1 MVRKRAVVRG
11 IVQAV
16 GFRYYTQVE
25 ARRLRLTGF
34 VRNHGDGSVEVQ
46 VEGPAAS
53 VDRML
58 DWLRRGPPSAQV
70 DTVLVEDLPSHGDDG
85 FRIE

>member
-1 MVRKRAVVRG
+1 
-11 IVQAV
+11 
-16 GFRYYTQVE
+16 
-25 ARRLRLTGF
+25 
-34 VRNHGDGSVEVQ
+34 VRNQRDGSVEVQ

-70 DTVLVEDLPSHGDDG
+70 DTVHVEDLPDRGDDG

>member
-1 MVRKRAVVRG
+1 MVRKRVVVRG

-16 GFRYYTQVE
+16 GFRYYARAE
-25 ARRLRLTGF
+25 ARRLGLAGF
-34 VRNHGDGSVEVQ
+34 VRNHTDGSVEVQ
-46 VEGPAAS
+46 VEGPGAS

-58 DWLRRGPPSAQV
+58 TWLRHGPPSAQV
-70 DTVLVEDLPSHGDDG
+70 DTVHAEEMPDRGDDG

>member
-1 MVRKRAVVRG
+1 MVRKQAVVRG

-16 GFRYYTQVE
+16 GFRYYAQAE
-25 ARRLRLTGF
+25 ARRLGLAGF
-34 VRNHGDGSVEVQ
+34 VRNHRDGSVEVQ

-70 DTVLVEDLPSHGDDG
+70 DTVHVEDLPDRGDDG

>member
-70 DTVLVEDLPSHGDDG
+70 DTVLVEDLPSQGDDG